1 MSENKLIDYIV
12 EKKKEAIVKAI
23 NDSIDYHRA
32 TFIERGKEFL
42 HKKLETPE
50 GDLDRYIAD
59 VLESEEFYDY
69 VFFGKSKKKTVV
81 VAKDQVLD
89 RVKEE
94 IRQSIEN
101 VFYYVNRPMFTDKT
115 EFFKSDIKS
124 LITASS
130 EQGKLNIIDVMI
142 KRNLLH
148 PIDEEAVYVVN
159 KDALKSYMED
169 M

>member
-42 HKKLETPE
+42 AKKLETPE

-59 VLESEEFYDY
+59 VLDSEEFYDY
-69 VFFGKSKKKTVV
+69 VFFGKSKKTVV
-81 VAKDQVLD
+81 VAKDPVLD

-124 LITASS
+124 LIASNS

-159 KDALKSYMED
+159 KDALKSCMED